1 MIRFRRRRRVEG
13 WALDINDAEAN
24 SAPLSLRQRLSE
36 DNRLWLVFMGLIVIF
51 TFWMVTNGKSGGND
65 DSHKAK
71 NLPPSVGSYT
81 DDKHQSFTNYF
92 LANKRYSSSVLEA
105 RYVGPGNFRIV
116 MSGGTSTDEI
126 KYIST
131 MAAKLIECRVGE
143 RAVVNVYVR
152 SEQTGLTDKVA
163 TTNWNDKRATYT
175 VTLKTPAA
183 ASD

>member
-1 MIRFRRRRRVEG
+1 VEG

-24 SAPLSLRQRLSE
+24 GTPLSLRQRLSE
-36 DNRLWLVFMGLIVIF
+36 DNRLWLVVMGVIVVF

-65 DSHKAK
+65 DSRKAK
-71 NLPPSVGSYT
+71 PLPPSVGRYT
-81 DDKHQSFTNYF
+81 DNKHQSFTNYF

-131 MAAKLIECRVGE
+131 MAAQMIEHRVGE

-152 SEQTGLTDKVA
+152 SKQTGLTDKVA
-163 TTNWNDKRATYT
+163 TTNWNDNRATYT
-175 VTLKTPAA
+175 VTLKTSAA